1 MIITSKVAAISRLMQ
16 LAIVLVGV
24 ANLVLLTAAV
34 RQRIVSVTDL
44 PEISTPLIMS
54 DHLGRKIER
63 LSRKKFKRDI
73 SAILKNYELSAKQ
86 LIKSNNR
93 NLQRLLLARMGE
105 STQLGLVKDW
115 GNASL
120 QTLRNKLNDA
130 TADMKEAVRKLW
142 EEREGPIRMRRN
154 PFDGSS
160 KKQPT
165 VDVDRRDASH
175 ARFAAGFRG
184 D

>member
-1 MIITSKVAAISRLMQ
+1 MQ
-16 LAIVLVGV
+16 LAIVLLGV
-24 ANLVLLTAAV
+24 ANLALLGAAV
-34 RQRIVSVTDL
+34 RQRVSSIASL
-44 PEISTPLIMS
+44 PEASAPLIMS
-54 DHLGRKIER
+54 DHMGRKIER

-73 SAILKNYELSAKQ
+73 LVILKNYESSAKQ

-93 NLQRLLLARMGE
+93 NLRRLLLARMGE

-130 TADMKEAVRKLW
+130 TADMKESVRKLW

-160 KKQPT
+160 KKQPA
-165 VDVDRRDASH
+165 VDVDRRDPSH